1 MANSFQNVATVVS
14 GTSDTIIYTCP
25 TATQDIVKNVN
36 LYNNHSGTVDVIVSI
51 RDSSAST
58 TVIIDKSTMA
68 AAGETSLTAPFV
80 LEESDTLILNCATGS
95 VINAFLSILE
105 IS

>member
-14 GTSDTIIYTCP
+14 GRSDTTIYTCP
-25 TATQDIVKNVN
+25 TATQAIVKNIN